1 MARRNFCRGHDKNCG
16 CFFPMNAK
24 TELLLYRL
32 LWLAEK
38 PLSPSFYNLNQ
49 SFEGWAYRNGL
60 LDQIH
65 RLEARGFLEARH
77 DPASGKRLHR
87 LTEAGRAAA
96 QGGRDPEAGWSA
108 SWDRKWRI
116 FLFDI
121 PERERSKRRQLT
133 RALAK
138 AGCGCLQGSVWI
150 SPATPPA
157 VEKLVSGNDP
167 DCTHLLLLRADSKG
181 RKVDARMVAGAWDF
195 EAINERYRE
204 LDEILKHFPDVA
216 RQDTRNALAEW
227 TAEENA
233 ASRDAIQIDPLL
245 PSELLPKDY
254 LGRKVWKK
262 RGKTLAA
269 AARLAVS
276 WRNGPANDTP

>member
-1 MARRNFCRGHDKNCG
+1 MK
-16 CFFPMNAK
+16 AK

-38 PLSPSFYNLNQ
+38 PLRPTFYNLEQ

-60 LDQIH
+60 LKQIQD
-65 RLEARGFLEARH
+65 LEAKGFLEVTQ

-96 QGGRDPEAGWSA
+96 SGGSDPQKAWTRPG
-108 SWDRKWRI
+108 DHKWRL

-121 PERERSKRRQLT
+121 PEREKSKRRLLT

-157 VEKLVSGNDP
+157 IEKLIECDDP
-167 DCTHLLLLRADSKG
+167 DCTHLLMLLADSKG
-181 RKVDARMVAGAWDF
+181 QKADAKMVEGAWDF
-195 EAINERYRE
+195 EAINATYLKLQTILER
-204 LDEILKHFPDVA
+204 FPQVA
-216 RQDTRNALAEW
+216 RRNTRESLADW
-227 TAEENA
+227 TAVENA
-233 ASRDAIQIDPLL
+233 ASRACLRTDPLL
-245 PSELLPKDY
+245 PAQLLPKNY
-254 LGRKVWKK
+254 VGRKIWDQRQKV
-262 RGKTLAA
+262 LAD
-269 AARLAVS
+269 AARLAAS
-276 WRNGPANDTP
+276 LRSI